1 LKLKKKFI
9 TIINKKLKSKVIVI
23 KVATIDIGSN
33 AIRLLI
39 SNIFNVKGKKYH
51 TKNSLYRVQLR
62 LGDDSFNQGKISLK
76 NLKKLI
82 STLNSFKLIMEI
94 NEIKDYLAYA
104 TSAMRNIIN
113 SEEIIKSLEIETGI
127 KVEIISGKRES
138 EIVSNNDISSH
149 IGKTKNYCFIDV
161 GGGSTEVVI
170 YKKSKFYKS
179 KSFKIGGVRLI
190 NDLVKN
196 STWEYFGN
204 WLKKNA
210 VELKKLK
217 IIGIGGNINKIYKIS
232 GTKYTKPLTRKS
244 FKKTLD
250 KLEKMSLEKKLI
262 KLKLNPDRIDV
273 IVPAGKIY
281 YFLMKTLDI
290 QEIYVPRIGLADG
303 MVNEII

>member
-1 LKLKKKFI
+1 MKNKLEI
-9 TIINKKLKSKVIVI
+9 D

-39 SNIFNVKGKKYH
+39 SNVFSVNGKLHH

-62 LGDDSFNQGKISLK
+62 LGDDSFNKGIISPK
-76 NLKKLI
+76 NLEKLK
-82 STLNSFKLIMEI
+82 STLKSFKFLMDV
-94 NEIKDYLAYA
+94 NDVKKYLAYA
-104 TSAMRNIIN
+104 TSAMRSISNA
-113 SEEIIKSLEIETGI
+113 EKLLKSLEIETGV
-127 KVEIISGKRES
+127 KVEIITGKKES
-138 EIVSNNDISSH
+138 EIVAKNDISTH

-170 YKKSKFYKS
+170 YKKGEFYKS

-190 NDLVKN
+190 NGLVED
-196 STWEYFGN
+196 STWKEFEL
-204 WLKKNA
+204 WLKSHA

-217 IIGIGGNINKIYKIS
+217 IIGIGGNINKIYKLS
-232 GTKYTKPLTRKS
+232 GVKYTKPLERKR
-244 FKKTLD
+244 FKKTLVR
-250 KLEKMSLEKKLI
+250 LENMSYTKKLT

-281 YFLMKTLDI
+281 FFMMKTLGI
-290 QEIYVPRIGLADG
+290 KEIYVPRIGLADG

>member
-1 LKLKKKFI
+1 MKNKLEI
-9 TIINKKLKSKVIVI
+9 D

-39 SNIFNVKGKKYH
+39 SNVFSVNGKLHH

-62 LGDDSFNQGKISLK
+62 LGDDSFNKGMISPK
-76 NLKKLI
+76 NLDKLK
-82 STLNSFKLIMEI
+82 STLKSFKLLMDV
-94 NEIKDYLAYA
+94 NDVKKYLAYA
-104 TSAMRNIIN
+104 TSAMRSISN
-113 SEEIIKSLEIETGI
+113 SEKLLKSLEIETGV
-127 KVEIISGKRES
+127 KVEIISGKKES
-138 EIVSNNDISSH
+138 EIVAKNDISTH

-170 YKKSKFYKS
+170 YKKGEFYKS

-190 NDLVKN
+190 NGLVED
-196 STWEYFGN
+196 STWKEFEL
-204 WLKKNA
+204 WLKSHA

-217 IIGIGGNINKIYKIS
+217 IIGIGGNINKIYKLS
-232 GTKYTKPLTRKS
+232 GVKYTKPLERKR
-244 FKKTLD
+244 FKKTLVR
-250 KLEKMSLEKKLI
+250 LENMSYTKKLT

-281 YFLMKTLDI
+281 FFMMKTLGI
-290 QEIYVPRIGLADG
+290 KEIYVPRIGLADG

>member
-1 LKLKKKFI
+1 LK
-9 TIINKKLKSKVIVI
+9 NKLEID

-39 SNIFNVKGKKYH
+39 SNVFSVNGKLHH

-62 LGDDSFNQGKISLK
+62 LGDDSFNKGMISPK
-76 NLKKLI
+76 NLDKLK
-82 STLNSFKLIMEI
+82 STLKSFKLLMDV
-94 NEIKDYLAYA
+94 NDVKKYLAYA
-104 TSAMRNIIN
+104 TSAMRSISNT
-113 SEEIIKSLEIETGI
+113 EKLLKSLEIETGV
-127 KVEIISGKRES
+127 KVEIISGKKES
-138 EIVSNNDISSH
+138 EIVAKNDISTH

-170 YKKSKFYKS
+170 YKKGEFYKS

-190 NDLVKN
+190 NGLVED
-196 STWEYFGN
+196 STWKEFEL
-204 WLKKNA
+204 WLKSHA

-217 IIGIGGNINKIYKIS
+217 IIGIGGNINKLYKLS
-232 GTKYTKPLTRKS
+232 GVKYTKPLERKR
-244 FKKTLD
+244 FKKTLVR
-250 KLEKMSLEKKLI
+250 LENMSYTKKLT

-281 YFLMKTLDI
+281 FFMMKTLGI
-290 QEIYVPRIGLADG
+290 KEIYVPRIGLADG

>member
-1 LKLKKKFI
+1 MKNKLEI
-9 TIINKKLKSKVIVI
+9 D

-39 SNIFNVKGKKYH
+39 SNVFSVNGKLHH

-62 LGDDSFNQGKISLK
+62 LGDDSFNKGMISPK
-76 NLKKLI
+76 NLDKLK
-82 STLNSFKLIMEI
+82 STLKSFKLLMDV
-94 NEIKDYLAYA
+94 NDVKKYLAYA
-104 TSAMRNIIN
+104 TSAMRSISNA
-113 SEEIIKSLEIETGI
+113 EKLLKSLEIETGV
-127 KVEIISGKRES
+127 KVEIITGKKES
-138 EIVSNNDISSH
+138 EIVAKNDISTH

-170 YKKSKFYKS
+170 YKKGEFYKS

-190 NDLVKN
+190 NGLVED
-196 STWEYFGN
+196 STWKEFEL
-204 WLKKNA
+204 WLKSHA

-217 IIGIGGNINKIYKIS
+217 IIGIGGNINKLYKLS
-232 GTKYTKPLTRKS
+232 GVKYTKPLERKR
-244 FKKTLD
+244 FKKTLVR
-250 KLEKMSLEKKLI
+250 LENMSYTKKLT

-281 YFLMKTLDI
+281 FFMMKTLGI
-290 QEIYVPRIGLADG
+290 KEIYVPRIGLADG

>member
-1 LKLKKKFI
+1 LK
-9 TIINKKLKSKVIVI
+9 NKLEID

-39 SNIFNVKGKKYH
+39 SNVFSVNGKLQH

-62 LGDDSFNQGKISLK
+62 LGDDSFKKGIISPK
-76 NLKKLI
+76 NLEKLK
-82 STLNSFKLIMEI
+82 STLKSFKLLMDV
-94 NEIKDYLAYA
+94 NDVKKYLAYA
-104 TSAMRNIIN
+104 TSAMRSISNA
-113 SEEIIKSLEIETGI
+113 EKLLKSLEIETGV
-127 KVEIISGKRES
+127 KVEIITGKKES
-138 EIVSNNDISSH
+138 EIVAKNDISTH

-170 YKKSKFYKS
+170 YKKGEFYKS

-190 NDLVKN
+190 NGLVED
-196 STWEYFGN
+196 STWKEFEL
-204 WLKKNA
+204 WLKSHA

-217 IIGIGGNINKIYKIS
+217 IIGIGGNINKIYKLS
-232 GTKYTKPLTRKS
+232 GVKYTKPLERKR
-244 FKKTLD
+244 FKKTLVR
-250 KLEKMSLEKKLI
+250 LENMSYTKKLT

-281 YFLMKTLDI
+281 FFMMKTLGI
-290 QEIYVPRIGLADG
+290 KEIYVPRIGLADG

>member
-1 LKLKKKFI
+1 LK
-9 TIINKKLKSKVIVI
+9 NKLEID

-39 SNIFNVKGKKYH
+39 SNVFSVNGKLNH

-62 LGDDSFNQGKISLK
+62 LGDDSFKKGIISPK
-76 NLKKLI
+76 NLDKLK
-82 STLNSFKLIMEI
+82 STLKSFKLLMDV
-94 NEIKDYLAYA
+94 NDVKKYLAYA
-104 TSAMRNIIN
+104 TSAMRSISNA
-113 SEEIIKSLEIETGI
+113 EKVLKSLEIETGV
-127 KVEIISGKRES
+127 KVEIITGKKES
-138 EIVSNNDISSH
+138 EIVAKNDISTH

-170 YKKSKFYKS
+170 YKKGEFYKS

-190 NDLVKN
+190 NGLVED
-196 STWEYFGN
+196 STWKEFEL
-204 WLKKNA
+204 WLKSHA

-217 IIGIGGNINKIYKIS
+217 IIGIGGNINKLYKLS
-232 GTKYTKPLTRKS
+232 GVKYTKPLERKR
-244 FKKTLD
+244 FKKTLVR
-250 KLEKMSLEKKLI
+250 LENMSYTKKLT

-281 YFLMKTLDI
+281 FFMMKTLGI
-290 QEIYVPRIGLADG
+290 KEIYVPRIGLADG

>member
-1 LKLKKKFI
+1 MKNNLEI
-9 TIINKKLKSKVIVI
+9 D

-39 SNIFNVKGKKYH
+39 SNVFTVNGKLHH

-62 LGDDSFNQGKISLK
+62 LGDDSFKKGIISPK
-76 NLKKLI
+76 NLDKLK
-82 STLNSFKLIMEI
+82 STLKSFKLLMDV
-94 NEIKDYLAYA
+94 NDVKKYLAYA
-104 TSAMRNIIN
+104 TSAMRSISNA
-113 SEEIIKSLEIETGI
+113 EKVLKSLEIETGV
-127 KVEIISGKRES
+127 KVEIITGKKES
-138 EIVSNNDISSH
+138 EIVAKNDINSH

-170 YKKSKFYKS
+170 YKKGEFYKS

-190 NDLVKN
+190 NGLVED
-196 STWEYFGN
+196 STWKEFEL
-204 WLKKNA
+204 WLKSHA

-217 IIGIGGNINKIYKIS
+217 IIGIGGNINKLYKLS
-232 GTKYTKPLTRKS
+232 GVKYTKPLERKR
-244 FKKTLD
+244 FKKTLVR
-250 KLEKMSLEKKLI
+250 LENMSYTKKLT

-281 YFLMKTLDI
+281 FFMMKTLGI
-290 QEIYVPRIGLADG
+290 KEIYVPRIGLADG

>member
-1 LKLKKKFI
+1 M
-9 TIINKKLKSKVIVI
+9 KSKVDID

-39 SNIFNVKGKKYH
+39 SNVFSVNGRLHH

-62 LGDDSFNQGKISLK
+62 LGDDSFKKGVISPK
-76 NLKKLI
+76 NIKKLK
-82 STLNSFKLIMEI
+82 STLQSFKLLMDV
-94 NEIKDYLAYA
+94 NDVKKYLAYA

-113 SEEIIKSLEIETGI
+113 AEKLVKSLEIETGV
-127 KVEIISGKRES
+127 KVEIITGKKES
-138 EIVSNNDISSH
+138 EIVAKNDISTH

-170 YKKSKFYKS
+170 YKKGEFYKS

-190 NDLVKN
+190 NGLVEN
-196 STWEYFGN
+196 STWKEFEL
-204 WLKKNA
+204 WLKSHA

-217 IIGIGGNINKIYKIS
+217 IIGIGGNINKLYKLS
-232 GTKYTKPLTRKS
+232 GVKYTKPLERKR
-244 FKKTLD
+244 FKKTLVR
-250 KLEKMSLEKKLI
+250 LENMSFTKKLT

-281 YFLMKTLDI
+281 FFMMKTLGI
-290 QEIYVPRIGLADG
+290 KEIYVPRIGLADG
-303 MVNEII
+303 MVNEIIN

>member
-1 LKLKKKFI
+1 MKNKLEI
-9 TIINKKLKSKVIVI
+9 D

-39 SNIFNVKGKKYH
+39 SNVFSVNGKLHH

-62 LGDDSFNQGKISLK
+62 LGDDSFNKGIISPK
-76 NLKKLI
+76 NLDKLK
-82 STLNSFKLIMEI
+82 STLKSFKFLMDV
-94 NEIKDYLAYA
+94 NDVKKYLAYA
-104 TSAMRNIIN
+104 TSAMRGISNA
-113 SEEIIKSLEIETGI
+113 EKLLKSLEIETGV
-127 KVEIISGKRES
+127 KVEIITGKKES
-138 EIVSNNDISSH
+138 EIVAKNDISTH

-170 YKKSKFYKS
+170 YKKGEFYKS

-190 NDLVKN
+190 NGLVED
-196 STWEYFGN
+196 STWKEFEL
-204 WLKKNA
+204 WLKSHA

-217 IIGIGGNINKIYKIS
+217 IIGIGGNINKIYKLS
-232 GTKYTKPLTRKS
+232 GVKYTKPLERKR
-244 FKKTLD
+244 FKKTLVR
-250 KLEKMSLEKKLI
+250 LENMSYTKKLT

-281 YFLMKTLDI
+281 FFMMKTLGI
-290 QEIYVPRIGLADG
+290 KEIYVPRIGLADG

>member
-1 LKLKKKFI
+1 MKNKLEI
-9 TIINKKLKSKVIVI
+9 D

-39 SNIFNVKGKKYH
+39 SNVFSVNGKLHH

-62 LGDDSFNQGKISLK
+62 LGDDSFNKGIISPK
-76 NLKKLI
+76 NLEKLK
-82 STLNSFKLIMEI
+82 STLKSFKLLMDV
-94 NEIKDYLAYA
+94 NDVKKYLAYA
-104 TSAMRNIIN
+104 TSAMRSISNT
-113 SEEIIKSLEIETGI
+113 EKLLKSLEIETGV
-127 KVEIISGKRES
+127 KVEIITGKKES
-138 EIVSNNDISSH
+138 EIVAKNDISTH

-170 YKKSKFYKS
+170 YKKGEFYKS

-190 NDLVKN
+190 NGLVED
-196 STWEYFGN
+196 STWKEFEL
-204 WLKKNA
+204 WLKSHA

-217 IIGIGGNINKIYKIS
+217 IIGIGGNINKIYKLS
-232 GTKYTKPLTRKS
+232 GVKYTKPLERKR
-244 FKKTLD
+244 FKKTLVR
-250 KLEKMSLEKKLI
+250 LENMSYTKKLT

-281 YFLMKTLDI
+281 FFMMKTLGI
-290 QEIYVPRIGLADG
+290 KEIYVPRIGLADG

>member
-1 LKLKKKFI
+1 MKNKLEI
-9 TIINKKLKSKVIVI
+9 D

-39 SNIFNVKGKKYH
+39 SNVFSVNGKLQH

-62 LGDDSFNQGKISLK
+62 LGEDSFKKGIISPK
-76 NLKKLI
+76 NLEKLK
-82 STLNSFKLIMEI
+82 STLKSFKFLMDV
-94 NEIKDYLAYA
+94 NDVKKYLAYA
-104 TSAMRNIIN
+104 TSAMRGISNA
-113 SEEIIKSLEIETGI
+113 EKLLKSLEIETGV
-127 KVEIISGKRES
+127 KVEIITGKKES
-138 EIVSNNDISSH
+138 EIVAKNDISTH

-170 YKKSKFYKS
+170 YKKGEFYKS

-190 NDLVKN
+190 NGLVED
-196 STWEYFGN
+196 STWKEFEL
-204 WLKKNA
+204 WLKSHA

-217 IIGIGGNINKIYKIS
+217 IIGIGGNINKIYKLS
-232 GTKYTKPLTRKS
+232 GVKYTKPLERKR
-244 FKKTLD
+244 FKKTLVR
-250 KLEKMSLEKKLI
+250 LENMSYTKKLT

-281 YFLMKTLDI
+281 FFMMKTLGI
-290 QEIYVPRIGLADG
+290 KEIYVPRIGLADG

>member
-1 LKLKKKFI
+1 LKNKFKI
-9 TIINKKLKSKVIVI
+9 D

-39 SNIFNVKGKKYH
+39 SNVFSVNGKLHH

-62 LGDDSFNQGKISLK
+62 LGDDSFKKGIISPK
-76 NLKKLI
+76 NLEKLK
-82 STLNSFKLIMEI
+82 STLKSFKLLMAV
-94 NEIKDYLAYA
+94 NDVKKYLAYA
-104 TSAMRNIIN
+104 TSAMRSIRNAEKIL
-113 SEEIIKSLEIETGI
+113 KSLEIETGV
-127 KVEIISGKRES
+127 KVEIITGKKES
-138 EIVSNNDISSH
+138 EIVAKNDISTH

-170 YKKSKFYKS
+170 YKKGEFYKS

-190 NDLVKN
+190 NGLVED
-196 STWEYFGN
+196 STWKEFEL
-204 WLKKNA
+204 WLKSHA

-217 IIGIGGNINKIYKIS
+217 IIGIGGNINKLYKLS
-232 GTKYTKPLTRKS
+232 GVKYTKPLERKR
-244 FKKTLD
+244 FKKTLVR
-250 KLEKMSLEKKLI
+250 LENMSYTKKLT

-281 YFLMKTLDI
+281 FFMMKTLGI
-290 QEIYVPRIGLADG
+290 KEIYVPRIGLADG

>member
-1 LKLKKKFI
+1 
-9 TIINKKLKSKVIVI
+9 LKSKVDID

-39 SNIFNVKGKKYH
+39 SNVFSVNGRLHH

-62 LGDDSFNQGKISLK
+62 LGDDSFKKGVISPK
-76 NLKKLI
+76 NIKKLK
-82 STLNSFKLIMEI
+82 STLQSFKLLMDV
-94 NEIKDYLAYA
+94 NDVKKYLAYA

-113 SEEIIKSLEIETGI
+113 AEKLVKSLEIETGV
-127 KVEIISGKRES
+127 KVEIITGIKES
-138 EIVSNNDISSH
+138 EIVAKNDISTH

-170 YKKSKFYKS
+170 YKKGKFYKS

-190 NDLVKN
+190 NGLVKD
-196 STWEYFGN
+196 STWKEFEL
-204 WLKKNA
+204 WLKSHA

-217 IIGIGGNINKIYKIS
+217 IIGIGGNINKLYKLS
-232 GTKYTKPLTRKS
+232 GVKYTKPLERKR
-244 FKKTLD
+244 FKKTLVR
-250 KLEKMSLEKKLI
+250 LENMSYTKKLT

-281 YFLMKTLDI
+281 FFMMKTLGI
-290 QEIYVPRIGLADG
+290 KEIYVPRIGLADG

>member
-1 LKLKKKFI
+1 MKNKLEI
-9 TIINKKLKSKVIVI
+9 D

-39 SNIFNVKGKKYH
+39 SNVFTVNGKLHH

-62 LGDDSFNQGKISLK
+62 LGDDSFKKGIISPK
-76 NLKKLI
+76 NLDKLK
-82 STLNSFKLIMEI
+82 STLKSFKLLMDV
-94 NEIKDYLAYA
+94 NDVKKYLAYA
-104 TSAMRNIIN
+104 TSAMRSISNA
-113 SEEIIKSLEIETGI
+113 EKVLKSLEIETGV
-127 KVEIISGKRES
+127 KVEIITGKKES
-138 EIVSNNDISSH
+138 EIVAKNDISTH

-170 YKKSKFYKS
+170 YKKGEFYKS

-190 NDLVKN
+190 NGLVED
-196 STWEYFGN
+196 STWKEFEL
-204 WLKKNA
+204 WLKSHA

-217 IIGIGGNINKIYKIS
+217 IIGIGGNINKLYKLS
-232 GTKYTKPLTRKS
+232 GIKYTKPLDRKR
-244 FKKTLD
+244 FKKTLIR
-250 KLEKMSLEKKLI
+250 LEKMSYSKKLT

-281 YFLMKTLDI
+281 FFMMKTLGI
-290 QEIYVPRIGLADG
+290 KEIYVPRIGLADG

>member
-1 LKLKKKFI
+1 MKNKLEI
-9 TIINKKLKSKVIVI
+9 D

-39 SNIFNVKGKKYH
+39 SNVFSVNGKLHH

-62 LGDDSFNQGKISLK
+62 LGDDSFNKGIISPK
-76 NLKKLI
+76 NLDKLK
-82 STLNSFKLIMEI
+82 STLKSFKFLMDV
-94 NEIKDYLAYA
+94 NDVKKYLAYA
-104 TSAMRNIIN
+104 TSAMRSISNA
-113 SEEIIKSLEIETGI
+113 EKLLKSLEIETGV
-127 KVEIISGKRES
+127 KVEIITGKKES
-138 EIVSNNDISSH
+138 EIVAKNDISTH

-170 YKKSKFYKS
+170 YKKGEFYKS

-190 NDLVKN
+190 NGLVED
-196 STWEYFGN
+196 STWKEFEL
-204 WLKKNA
+204 WLKSHA

-217 IIGIGGNINKIYKIS
+217 IIGIGGNINKLYKLS
-232 GTKYTKPLTRKS
+232 GVKYTKPLERKR
-244 FKKTLD
+244 FKKTLVR
-250 KLEKMSLEKKLI
+250 LENMSYTKKLT

-281 YFLMKTLDI
+281 FFMMKTLGI
-290 QEIYVPRIGLADG
+290 KEIYVPRIGLADG

>member
-1 LKLKKKFI
+1 MKNKLEI
-9 TIINKKLKSKVIVI
+9 D

-39 SNIFNVKGKKYH
+39 SNVFSVNGKLQH

-62 LGDDSFNQGKISLK
+62 LGEDSFKKGIISPK
-76 NLKKLI
+76 NLEKLK
-82 STLNSFKLIMEI
+82 STLKSFKFLMDV
-94 NEIKDYLAYA
+94 NDVKKYLAYA
-104 TSAMRNIIN
+104 TSAMRGISNA
-113 SEEIIKSLEIETGI
+113 EKLLKSLEIETGV
-127 KVEIISGKRES
+127 KVEIITGKKES
-138 EIVSNNDISSH
+138 EIVAKNDISTH

-170 YKKSKFYKS
+170 YKKGEFYKS

-190 NDLVKN
+190 NGLVED
-196 STWEYFGN
+196 STWKEFEL
-204 WLKKNA
+204 WLKSHA

-217 IIGIGGNINKIYKIS
+217 IIGIGGNINKLYKLS
-232 GTKYTKPLTRKS
+232 GVKYTKPLERKR
-244 FKKTLD
+244 FKKTLVR
-250 KLEKMSLEKKLI
+250 LENMSYTKKLT

-281 YFLMKTLDI
+281 FFMMKTLGI
-290 QEIYVPRIGLADG
+290 KEIYVPRIGLADG

>member
-1 LKLKKKFI
+1 MKNKLEI
-9 TIINKKLKSKVIVI
+9 D

-39 SNIFNVKGKKYH
+39 SNVFSVNGKLHH

-62 LGDDSFNQGKISLK
+62 LGDDSFKKGIISPK
-76 NLKKLI
+76 NLEKLK
-82 STLNSFKLIMEI
+82 STLKSFKLLMDV
-94 NEIKDYLAYA
+94 NDIKKYLAYA
-104 TSAMRNIIN
+104 TSAMRSISNGEKIL
-113 SEEIIKSLEIETGI
+113 KSLEIETGV
-127 KVEIISGKRES
+127 KVEIITGKKES
-138 EIVSNNDISSH
+138 EIVAKNDISTH

-170 YKKSKFYKS
+170 YKKGEFYKS

-190 NDLVKN
+190 NGLVEN
-196 STWEYFGN
+196 STWKEFEL
-204 WLKKNA
+204 WLKSHA

-217 IIGIGGNINKIYKIS
+217 IIGIGGNINKLYKLS
-232 GTKYTKPLTRKS
+232 GVKYTKPLERKR
-244 FKKTLD
+244 FKKTLVR
-250 KLEKMSLEKKLI
+250 LENMSFTKKLT

-281 YFLMKTLDI
+281 FFMMKTLGI
-290 QEIYVPRIGLADG
+290 KEIYVPRIGLADG